1 MTDYLKP
8 RVNKA
13 IFYFYD
19 FHDFSWGVWRLIDR
33 DYKLT
38 SDDYNHKFPHELENL
53 PPITKTLHLFADVSG
68 MIGNGGF
75 HYMFESYLGWKALPC
90 IQGLYEIGEYD
101 TVQILL
107 YSYANF
113 KLITDND
120 GELIKQKHEQFEQLT
135 SQEKT
140 AEIQRYL
147 SANIKDF
154 AKMSA
159 SFSLTEYD
167 YDKWESLF
175 FKITYQ
181 TTQNIVEHIKANPN
195 DYFTDED
202 GQPFD
207 LNFTGIYSNPSN
219 DTINY
224 ELPMKDGKPHGHFKI
239 YKENSDEIAIEG
251 EFEHGFLKSY
261 TRVYLSPYDNSTTR
275 NDYEFEH
282 YQDTM
287 LEVKTEYYKNSNQ
300 PKEQSRQFKYSLA
313 DRIGEQK
320 EWYESGA
327 IKSVIFYE
335 EEDYRRFEEY
345 YESGQLKSKRLSKRF
360 DTIEK
365 ISYHENGQKSSE
377 AFYDD
382 KEQEHLTSWHEDG
395 SISGYTV
402 YDDKGNYIE
411 HQTFYPNGTK
421 QSEFIKDKGGEIT
434 YLNYWDKQGNQT
446 LKDGTG
452 VVEQD
457 AYIEQG
463 ILRRR
468 KFKKEFKN
476 KLKHGLHLYIH
487 PNGQIYNEECYE
499 NDKLI
504 YRKYFDEQG
513 NLTDEK
519 RYDK

>member
-13 IFYFYD
+13 IFYFND
-19 FHDFSWGVWRLIDR
+19 FHDFRWGVWRLINR

-38 SDDYNHKFPHELENL
+38 SDDYNHQFPSQLENL

-113 KLITDND
+113 KLITDDD
-120 GELIKQKHEQFEQLT
+120 GEFTEQKAEQFEQLT
-135 SQEKT
+135 AQEKI

-147 SANIKDF
+147 SANIQDF

-167 YDKWESLF
+167 YNKWKSLF
-175 FKITYQ
+175 FKIMYQ

-195 DYFTDED
+195 DYFTDEN

-207 LNFTGIYSNPSN
+207 LNFTGVYSNPSN

-224 ELPMKDGKPHGHFKI
+224 ELPMKDGKPHGDFKI

-275 NDYEFEH
+275 YDYEFER
-282 YQDTM
+282 YKDTV
-287 LEVKTEYYKNSNQ
+287 LEVETEYYKNSNQ

-327 IKSVIFYE
+327 IKIIQYYQ
-335 EEDYRRFEEY
+335 EDGYRRSKRY
-345 YESGQLKSKRLSKRF
+345 YESGQLKEKALSKRF
-360 DTIEK
+360 DTIK
-365 ISYHENGQKSSE
+365 RVVYYENGQ
-377 AFYDD
+377 
-382 KEQEHLTSWHEDG
+382 
-395 SISGYTV
+395 
-402 YDDKGNYIE
+402 
-411 HQTFYPNGTK
+411 
-421 QSEFIKDKGGEIT
+421 IKLEMD
-434 YLNYWDKQGNQT
+434 
-446 LKDGTG
+446 
-452 VVEQD
+452 
-457 AYIEQG
+457 
-463 ILRRR
+463 
-468 KFKKEFKN
+468 
-476 KLKHGLHLYIH
+476 
-487 PNGQIYNEECYE
+487 YE
-499 NDKLI
+499 NDNI
-504 YRKYFDEQG
+504 SYRKSFDEQG
-513 NLTDEK
+513 NLIDEK